1 MSNKFENFETEQVT
15 QLTTKLNANYDT
27 LTMFNF
33 FDTSRFYLNQRYT
46 YLNQTSNQTVTN
58 TMLVGNKPNMLSNNA
73 SHSHLKLNI
82 LKSYFVRNFN
92 NNLSLYSS
100 HYFSEKL
107 NSNEKLSSLS
117 YTTGKSNIFVTSPF
131 NDLLQFF
138 DLQVLSTINS
148 SISST
153 SQPQKLFL
161 NQNFSF
167 KTSFKS

>member
-1 MSNKFENFETEQVT
+1 
-15 QLTTKLNANYDT
+15 
-27 LTMFNF
+27 MFNF

-107 NSNEKLSSLS
+107 NSNEKLLTDEISDDALNAMRFLP
-117 YTTGKSNIFVTSPF
+117 GEVTSAIETSLARVYEV
-131 NDLLQFF
+131 DSDELA
-138 DLQVLSTINS
+138 
-148 SISST
+148 SI
-153 SQPQKLFL
+153 LFPEE
-161 NQNFSF
+161 
-167 KTSFKS
+167 